1 MEEDLTRDDIL
12 ELLKKR
18 EVYIP
23 NEKNVTLEELEEIYW
38 RFAVPQPQRDPRDR
52 RRLRGKVRIRNVNRN
67 EFPGLGQMEQLTQ
80 RIQSVAM
87 LGHKRSLAENTND
100 NDNQA
105 KQIKIDLPVTPPES
119 S

>member
-1 MEEDLTRDDIL
+1 NLGLILTNLIRITSQVFMQ
-12 ELLKKR
+12 R
-18 EVYIP
+18 EVYLP
-23 NEKNVTLEELEEIYW
+23 NEENVTLEELEEIYW

-52 RRLRGKVRIRNVNRN
+52 RHHRGKVRSVNRN

-87 LGHKRSLAENTND
+87 LGHKRSLVENTSD

-105 KQIKIDLPVTPPES
+105 KQIKIDLP
-119 S
+119 